1 MHFSSHLVV
10 ASVLG
15 VVALCAGLVVRLV
28 LRRRGRRALAEDL
41 HRLRAPIALVTAAAF
56 VRVAVD
62 ATTLGPWAPL
72 VDLTMVVGVAWGV
85 VRGLGVVE
93 SALFRQLAIDVVDNV
108 RARSRRTQIGLLK
121 RVVVL
126 VVVVSAALV
135 ALFALTPARELGPS
149 LLAYASLVGVVLG
162 LALRDPLES
171 LVAGISVAV
180 TEPIRIDDVVVVE
193 DEWGRVEQLGL
204 ANVVVR
210 LWDDRRLILPTK
222 YFLDE
227 PFENWTRHSA
237 EVTGTVMIPTDFTT
251 DVHELRGVVERI
263 VQSSPLWDRRSW
275 ALQVV
280 DATPDGM
287 QLRCVVTARNASD
300 LFDLRCDV
308 REQVIAHLART
319 PKTLPTRRAH
329 AEFAATNSG

>member
-15 VVALCAGLVVRLV
+15 FLALWAGPVLRAV
-28 LRRRGRRALAEDL
+28 LRRRGQPALADDL
-41 HRLRAPIALVTAAAF
+41 HRLRAPLLVLIAAAF
-56 VRVAVD
+56 TRVAVD
-62 ATTLGPWAPL
+62 ASTLGPWVPL
-72 VDLTMVVGVAWGV
+72 VDLTMVIGVAWGI

-121 RVVVL
+121 RVLVL
-126 VVVVSAALV
+126 IVVVSAALV
-135 ALFALTPARELGPS
+135 ALFALTPARDLGAS
-149 LLAYASLVGVVLG
+149 LVAYASLVGVVLG

-180 TEPIRIDDVVVVE
+180 TEPIRLDDVVVVE
-193 DEWGRVEQLGL
+193 EEWGRVEQIGL

-210 LWDDRRLILPTK
+210 LWDERRLVLPTK

-237 EVTGTVMIPTDFTT
+237 EVTGTVMIPVDFAT
-251 DVHELRGVVERI
+251 DVHELRRVVERI
-263 VQSSPLWDRRSW
+263 VQSSPLWDRRQW

-280 DATPDGM
+280 DASPDGL

-308 REQVIAHLART
+308 REQLMAHVGRT
-319 PKTLPTRRAH
+319 PGALPTRRAR
-329 AEFAATNSG
+329 AEFAGSTT